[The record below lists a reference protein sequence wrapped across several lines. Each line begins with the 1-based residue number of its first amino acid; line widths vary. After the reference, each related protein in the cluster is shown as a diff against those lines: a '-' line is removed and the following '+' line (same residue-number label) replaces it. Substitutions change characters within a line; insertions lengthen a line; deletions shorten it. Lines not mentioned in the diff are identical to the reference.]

1 MKHFSEQVWADFV
14 RGTGSTA
21 EAAAIEA
28 HLSGCA
34 ECVGILNTWKEV
46 KSIAAFESIY
56 APPETAVRMARLE
69 LSALWPED
77 LKAITAKLTFDTFAQ
92 PLLAGVR
99 SMTATPR
106 QVVYEADGLTVDLRF
121 DQQPGSKEVHLIGQV
136 LDKRLPRASS
146 ADAVVT
152 LWTANG
158 LPIAEV
164 STNSFGEFHLEFEE
178 EDRLRLSIQAVGRPI
193 VRIPLSD
200 LRDVNEREDSSNAG
214 NQ

>member
-1 MKHFSEQVWADFV
+1 MEHFSEQVWANFV
-14 RGTGSTA
+14 RGTGSPA
-21 EAAAIEA
+21 EAATVEA

-34 ECVGILNTWKEV
+34 ECVAMLHRWDEV
-46 KSIAAFESIY
+46 KTIAACECMY
-56 APPETAVRMARLE
+56 TPPDPVVRMARLE
-69 LSALWPED
+69 FAALRRD
-77 LKAITAKLTFDTFAQ
+77 DARAITAKLTFDTFAQ

-121 DQQPGSKEVHLIGQV
+121 DRQRTSKEVHLIGQV

-158 LPIAEV
+158 LPIVEV